1 LRTVRPCPQAYR
13 RAIQLRDSAPMNKD
27 QIEGMT
33 KIVVGKVQEEAG
45 NLIGDPKQIVVG
57 VAKQVAGRKQK
68 GRGDVKQK
76 IEDFQ
81 KDHPTT
87 H

>member
-1 LRTVRPCPQAYR
+1 M
-13 RAIQLRDSAPMNKD
+13 DKD
-27 QIEGMT
+27 QIKGVA
-33 KIVVGKVQEEAG
+33 KIVVGKVQEETG

-57 VAKQVAGRKQK
+57 VAKQVAGKAQK
-68 GRGDVKQK
+68 RRGDIKQK

-81 KDHPTT
+81 KEHPTM

>member
-1 LRTVRPCPQAYR
+1 
-13 RAIQLRDSAPMNKD
+13 MNKD
-27 QIEGMT
+27 QIKGVA
-33 KIVVGKVQEEAG
+33 KIVVGKVQEQAG

-57 VAKQVAGRKQK
+57 VAKQVAGKKQK

-76 IEDFQ
+76 IEDFH
-81 KDHPTT
+81 KAHPGL